1 MVAFTLESLVLRGSV
16 LRDGTVSLRRE
27 TRGAA
32 YRQTPVVRPSMRHPS
47 PGWVQGFV
55 KPNQRPDHAA
65 QNRLDVAAIGAG
77 RSRSRAG
84 VLRRSPAIL
93 AGRAVQSCW
102 RLANLGGPLST
113 AAACLSLAGVR
124 SAAPVNEPD
133 GRKPFGRTPPAS
145 TREQGLR

>member
-16 LRDGTVSLRRE
+16 LLDGTVSLRRE

-32 YRQTPVVRPSMRHPS
+32 YRRTPAVLLSMRHPS
-47 PGWVQGFV
+47 PGCVRGF
-55 KPNQRPDHAA
+55 KPRQRPDHAA
-65 QNRLDVAAIGAG
+65 QDRVDVAVIGAG

-93 AGRAVQSCW
+93 AGRAVRFGW

-113 AAACLSLAGVR
+113 AAASLPLAGAR
-124 SAAPVNEPD
+124 PAAPVNEPD

>member
-16 LRDGTVSLRRE
+16 LQDGTVSLRRE

-32 YRQTPVVRPSMRHPS
+32 YRRTPAVRLSMRHPS
-47 PGWVQGFV
+47 PGWVQGFG

-65 QNRLDVAAIGAG
+65 QNRVDVAAIGAG

-84 VLRRSPAIL
+84 VLRRSPASL
-93 AGRAVQSCW
+93 AGRAVQPGW
-102 RLANLGGPLST
+102 RLTNPGGPLST
-113 AAACLSLAGVR
+113 AAACLCPAGAR

-145 TREQGLR
+145 TRESGLR